1 MCSLSYAH
9 QAKGNTL
16 TYMPSIILLL
26 PDASVHGRL
35 AVTVCFTSHRCDGA
49 DNRSSVS
56 SKSQSDNDEP
66 VFLEKQVN
74 PVALLEACDKSEK
87 WLRNTLKHRHSPD
100 TSPVSPPMYLH
111 TRL

>member
-1 MCSLSYAH
+1 M
-9 QAKGNTL
+9 AKNGQKED
-16 TYMPSIILLL
+16 LLL
-26 PDASVHGRL
+26 SSFLLSCPPTSDASVHGRL

-74 PVALLEACDKSEK
+74 PVALLEAYYFLEGRILYLILAKSQ
-87 WLRNTLKHRHSPD
+87 RRDGQHS
-100 TSPVSPPMYLH
+100 
-111 TRL
+111 